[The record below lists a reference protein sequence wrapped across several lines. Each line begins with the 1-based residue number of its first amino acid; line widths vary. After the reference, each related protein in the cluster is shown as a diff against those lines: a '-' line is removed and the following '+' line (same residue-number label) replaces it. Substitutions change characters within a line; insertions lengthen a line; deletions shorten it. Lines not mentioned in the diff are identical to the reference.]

1 MGMRYIGIR
10 IHLHRL
16 QFLVMIKLFDYMIKN
31 GRLFISS
38 KRLLR
43 FFFPADKMECTGT
56 SLPRKLLSLL
66 LGFPSSSFLFS
77 ASFPSTLPPGALFLI
92 PWGAVEGLSCGSPAF
107 TLKHLLSVPQI
118 FLSRQT

>member
-43 FFFPADKMECTGT
+43 FFFLLIRWNAQG
-56 SLPRKLLSLL
+56 LPFQ
-66 LGFPSSSFLFS
+66 GNFLVS
-77 ASFPSTLPPGALFLI
+77 Y
-92 PWGAVEGLSCGSPAF
+92 
-107 TLKHLLSVPQI
+107 
-118 FLSRQT
+118 